1 MSTDA
6 KNNGQEPLPIALK
19 ECLSIDLEVDAK
31 TARINAL
38 AAWRPDTGEQLT
50 TRSGP
55 PDAREA
61 SRLDRMARGARFV
74 MGHNLIAFDI
84 PHLQAVYPGLGL
96 LSLPRL
102 DTLLLNPLAFPRRPY
117 HRLVKHYKD
126 AGLLRQ
132 TRNDPLL
139 DSQLAH
145 EALASQYRELVK
157 ASPEALAVWHWLSS
171 AANGDAFDSFFALR
185 RGRQRPTKE
194 EGQETLRRYLS
205 ERACRIASKE
215 AVLQA
220 ESNPWATTYAV
231 AWMEAADTGSAIPPW
246 VLLNHPETQELST
259 RLRDSPCQDSACQWC
274 KEHNNP
280 EQEFRRW
287 SNYPGFRAEP
297 KTDDG
302 ASMQG
307 RIVAKAM
314 NGDDLLAIMP
324 TGGGKS
330 LCYQVPALSR
340 YEKTSALTVVISPLV
355 ALMADQVA
363 NLEKRGI
370 SNIVAING
378 LLSMPERRDALD
390 RVRLGDAA
398 IVLISPE
405 QLRSRPTRTALEQRL
420 IGCWVLD
427 EAHCLSKWGHDFRPD
442 YRYIGKFIRRQSG
455 AGRPSPVL
463 CLTAT
468 AKPEVKEEI
477 QEYFRQTNG
486 IELEILDGGARRSNL
501 DFDIVKAEASTKM
514 GLLKDMVENHLDDE
528 DGRAII
534 YCSTR
539 SQAET
544 VAEFLS
550 ANGLETRFFHANMT
564 PDRKMDVQN
573 AFISGNLRVISATN
587 AFGMGIDKDNV
598 RAVVHNSI
606 PGSLENYL
614 QEAGRAGR
622 DGKLA
627 HCILIFHE
635 EDVETQHT
643 LLARNRLRQEDIQS
657 VLNSLKRMQEKN
669 AKHTD
674 PGEADTVIAT
684 AGEIVAHL
692 DDEDEGQIAVDEA
705 GTKVRTAVAWLE
717 ESELAER
724 LDNRTTIYPSTLK
737 IDRMADIRKILY
749 HHRGLEP
756 RYIGQLTNIAQRL
769 LNADPALGITTDEL
783 AAHTGM
789 LPEHV
794 AKALGDLETLG
805 ITNNNLRI
813 TAYVHVGVARPSGRR
828 YQQATQ
834 MEEDLIT
841 LMREQAPD
849 QGTGETLPLQLRDTA
864 QELRNRGNEQALT
877 LLVLRILRSVGQ
889 GGTERSAGT
898 PNLRVRN
905 HRNETVSVTLNTDWS
920 TVVETSANRRQA
932 ARHILTHLLAQVR
945 GQRGADLLVD
955 TTLGDLTRVLR
966 EGQTIPPGV
975 DADRLLQQALLW
987 LHDQEVIRLNQGM
1000 AVLRPA
1006 MTIKLGGEKRPFG
1019 PEDYEPLDLH
1029 YGEQTQQIH
1038 IMEEYAERGL
1048 RRIEDANAM
1057 AEDYF
1062 TMPQQQFIAKWLAH
1076 KADTLKL
1083 QTTPQHYSR
1092 IVEQLNNPVQRRI
1105 VTDPR
1110 KNPNVLVLAGPGSGK
1125 TRVLVHRIAY
1135 LVKVK
1140 RERPESII
1148 ALAYNR
1154 HAAAEIRQRLR
1165 ALIGNEAH
1173 GVTVLTC
1180 HALAM
1185 RLTGRTYQNSSAE
1198 NDQDANRVFQQILLE
1213 ATRYLEGEGE
1223 EPEDIDELREK
1234 LLAGFGWLFV
1244 DEYQDIN
1251 NDTYDLISALAGRS
1265 RKETGKRLNLFAV
1278 GDDDQNIYAF
1288 SGSST
1293 KYIRKFEEDYSARP
1307 QPMLENYR
1315 STRHIIDAANAV
1327 IDPAQ
1332 DRLKVDHAITIDRV
1346 RTMEPTGGIWQGRDP
1361 VAQGRVQVIPA
1372 GQGAAQAH
1380 RALDELLRLSELDPG
1395 WDWTRTAVV
1404 ARQWDTLEV
1413 MRAVCRERGMET
1425 QMAQEDFTATWQLR
1439 ETQALLEWIDI
1450 QEQGV
1455 TAEEALEHVNAMP
1468 SNRWTEL
1475 LAEAM
1480 ETMEEE
1486 TGSDRIPQA
1495 TAREWIAE
1503 WARENRR
1510 RQHALL
1516 LTTAHRAKGLE
1527 FDHVVILDGNW
1538 QHRNQHE
1545 AEEQRRL
1552 YYVAMTRAR
1561 RTLTLM
1567 NTDSG
1572 NPFLVALMGHES
1584 VLFREPPQHQRAPE
1598 QEPSEIR
1605 RRLTLRDIDLSFPG
1619 RTNDER
1625 VPNAIKEL
1633 QPGDPLTIDQATR
1646 PWGIRTHGGVLVG
1659 RLSRRSQQAM
1669 PDVPA
1674 KAEVLAIAAWDDGG
1688 STPEYRKYL
1697 QRSHW
1702 EVVVPELIFA
1712 RGRGRT

>member
-1 MSTDA
+1 MATHGE
-6 KNNGQEPLPIALK
+6 NTGLELLPGELN
-19 ECLSIDLEVDAK
+19 ECLSIDLEVDVN

-55 PDAREA
+55 PDAGEL
-61 SRLDRMARGARFV
+61 SRLDHMAQGARFV
-74 MGHNLIAFDI
+74 LGHNLIAFDV
-84 PHLQAVYPGLGL
+84 PHLQAIYPGLGL
-96 LSLPRL
+96 LRLPRL

-126 AGLLRQ
+126 AGLLRR
-132 TRNDPLL
+132 TMNDPLM
-139 DSQLAH
+139 DSQLAY
-145 EALASQYRELVK
+145 EALFGQYRELGK
-157 ASPEALAVWHWLSS
+157 ASPEALTIWHWLSS
-171 AANGDAFDSFFALR
+171 AAHGEAFDEFFALR
-185 RGRQRPTKE
+185 RGAQRPTRE
-194 EGQETLRRYLS
+194 QGQEVLRQYLS
-205 ERACRIASKE
+205 ERACRTAAEE

-220 ESNPWATTYAV
+220 ESNPWATAYAV
-231 AWMEAADTGSAIPPW
+231 AWMEAAGTGSAIPPW

-274 KEHNNP
+274 REHNNP
-280 EQEFRRW
+280 EREFRRW
-287 SNYPGFRAEP
+287 SGYPGFRPAP
-297 KTDDG
+297 QTADG
-302 ASMQG
+302 ASLQG
-307 RIVAKAM
+307 QIVAGTM
-314 NGDDLLAIMP
+314 NGDDLLGIMP
-324 TGGGKS
+324 TGSGKS

-363 NLEKRGI
+363 GLENRGI
-370 SNIVAING
+370 TNVVAING
-378 LLSMPERRDALD
+378 LLSMPERKDALD

-420 IGCWVLD
+420 IGAWVLD

-442 YRYIGKFIRRQSG
+442 YRYIGKFIRKQSG
-455 AGRPSPVL
+455 AGRPAPVL

-477 QEYFRQTNG
+477 RDYFWQTNA

-501 DFDIVKAEASTKM
+501 DFDVVRAEAGTKM
-514 GLLKDMVENHLDDE
+514 GLLKELVESHTGDG

-539 SQAET
+539 SQAEN

-550 ANGLETRFFHANMT
+550 ANGLETRFFHAAMT
-564 PDRKMDVQN
+564 PDRKMEVQN

-622 DGKLA
+622 DGKPA
-627 HCILIFHE
+627 HCILIFHD

-657 VLNSLKRMQEKN
+657 VLDSLRRMREKN
-669 AKHTD
+669 ARRTG
-674 PGEADTVIAT
+674 PGEADTIVAT

-692 DDEDEGQIAVDEA
+692 EDEDDGQIAAEVAD
-705 GTKVRTAVAWLE
+705 TKVRTAVAWLE

-724 LDNRTTIYPSTLK
+724 LDNQTTIYPSTLR
-737 IDRMADIRKILY
+737 IDRMADIRRILN
-749 HHRGLEP
+749 HQRGLEP
-756 RYIGQLTNIAQRL
+756 RYVGQLINIAQRL
-769 LNADPALGITTDEL
+769 LNADPAVGITTDEL

-789 LPEHV
+789 SPEHV

-828 YQQATQ
+828 YDQAAR

-841 LMREQAPD
+841 LMQEQAPD
-849 QGTGETLPLQLRDTA
+849 QEIWETLPLQLRETA
-864 QELRNRGNEQALT
+864 QELRTRGHEQALT

-905 HRNETVSVTLNTDWS
+905 HRNETVSVTLNTEWS
-920 TVVETSANRRQA
+920 TVAETSANRRKA
-932 ARHILTHLLAQVR
+932 ARHVLTHLLAQVS

-966 EGQTIPPGV
+966 EARSVPSGV
-975 DADRLLQQALLW
+975 DVDRLLQQALLW

-1006 MTIKLGGEKRPFG
+1006 MTIKLGGEKRAFG

-1048 RRIEDANAM
+1048 RRIEDATAM

-1062 TMPQQQFIAKWLAH
+1062 AMPQQQFIAKWLAH
-1076 KADTLKL
+1076 KADTLQL

-1110 KNPNVLVLAGPGSGK
+1110 RNPNVLVLAGPGSGK

-1135 LVKVK
+1135 LVKVR

-1165 ALIGNEAH
+1165 DLIGDEAY

-1185 RLTGRTYQNSSAE
+1185 RLTGRTYQNSSVE
-1198 NDQDANRVFQQILLE
+1198 NERDANRVFQQILLE

-1223 EPEDIDELREK
+1223 DPEDTDELREK

-1251 NDTYDLISALAGRS
+1251 QDTYNLISALAGRS

-1293 KYIRKFEEDYSARP
+1293 RYIRKFEEDYSARP

-1327 IDPAQ
+1327 IDAAQ
-1332 DRLKVDHAITIDRV
+1332 DRLKADHAITIDKV
-1346 RTMEPTGGIWQGRDP
+1346 RTMEVPGGSWQGRDP
-1361 VAQGRVQVIPA
+1361 VGQGRVQVITA
-1372 GQGAAQAH
+1372 GLGDAAQVH

-1413 MRAVCRERGMET
+1413 MRAVCRERDLET
-1425 QMAQEDFTATWQLR
+1425 QMAQEDFTAAWQLR
-1439 ETQALLEWIDI
+1439 ETQALLGWIDA

-1455 TAEEALEHVNAMP
+1455 TAGEALECVNAMLG
-1468 SNRWTEL
+1468 NRWTEL
-1475 LAEAM
+1475 LAEAI
-1480 ETMEEE
+1480 ETMEDE
-1486 TGSDRIPQA
+1486 TGSDRIPRA
-1495 TAREWIAE
+1495 AAREWIAE

-1527 FDHVVILDGNW
+1527 FDHVVILDGHW
-1538 QHRNQHE
+1538 QHRNRHE

-1561 RTLTLM
+1561 HTLTLM
-1567 NTDSG
+1567 DTGSG
-1572 NPFLVALMGHES
+1572 NPFTRSLAGHDS
-1584 VLFREPPQHQRAPE
+1584 VLFREPPRRAHGPE
-1598 QEPSEIR
+1598 PEPGEIR
-1605 RRLTLRDIDLSFPG
+1605 RRLSLQDVDLSFPG
-1619 RTNDER
+1619 RASGDL
-1625 VPNAIKEL
+1625 VPSAIAEL
-1633 QPGDPLTIDQATR
+1633 QPGDNLTIDQTSQ
-1646 PWGIRTHGGVLVG
+1646 PWGIRTPGGILVG
-1659 RLSRRSQQAM
+1659 RLSRRSQREM
-1669 PDVPA
+1669 PNCPA
-1674 KAEVLAIAAWDDGG
+1674 RAEVMAIAAWDASK
-1688 STPEYRKYL
+1688 STPEYRRGL
-1697 QRSHW
+1697 RRERW
-1702 EVVVPELIFA
+1702 EVVVPEFIFA
-1712 RGRGRT
+1712 R

>member
-1 MSTDA
+1 M
-6 KNNGQEPLPIALK
+6 
-19 ECLSIDLEVDAK
+19 
-31 TARINAL
+31 
-38 AAWRPDTGEQLT
+38 
-50 TRSGP
+50 
-55 PDAREA
+55 
-61 SRLDRMARGARFV
+61 
-74 MGHNLIAFDI
+74 
-84 PHLQAVYPGLGL
+84 L
-96 LSLPRL
+96 LS
-102 DTLLLNPLAFPRRPY
+102 
-117 HRLVKHYKD
+117 
-126 AGLLRQ
+126 
-132 TRNDPLL
+132 
-139 DSQLAH
+139 
-145 EALASQYRELVK
+145 
-157 ASPEALAVWHWLSS
+157 
-171 AANGDAFDSFFALR
+171 
-185 RGRQRPTKE
+185 
-194 EGQETLRRYLS
+194 
-205 ERACRIASKE
+205 
-215 AVLQA
+215 
-220 ESNPWATTYAV
+220 
-231 AWMEAADTGSAIPPW
+231 
-246 VLLNHPETQELST
+246 HPETQELST
-259 RLRDSPCQDSACQWC
+259 RLRDSPCHDSACQWC

-287 SNYPGFRAEP
+287 SGHPGFRAEP
-297 KTDDG
+297 QTADG
-302 ASMQG
+302 ASLQG
-307 RIVAKAM
+307 QIVAKAM
-314 NGDDLLAIMP
+314 NSDDLLGIMP

-340 YEKTSALTVVISPLV
+340 YERTSALTVVISPLV

-370 SNIVAING
+370 TNIVAING

-420 IGCWVLD
+420 IGAWVLD

-455 AGRPSPVL
+455 SGRPAPVL

-477 QEYFRQTNG
+477 RDYFRQTNG

-501 DFDIVKAEASTKM
+501 DFGVVKAEASTKM
-514 GLLKDMVENHLDDE
+514 GLLKDLVESHTDDG

-539 SQAET
+539 SQAKN

-550 ANGLETRFFHANMT
+550 ANGLETRFFHAAMT
-564 PDRKMDVQN
+564 PDRKMEVQN

-598 RAVVHNSI
+598 RAVVHSSI

-622 DGKLA
+622 AGKLA
-627 HCILIFHE
+627 HCILVFHE

-657 VLNSLKRMQEKN
+657 VLSSLRRMQEKN
-669 AKHTD
+669 ARRTG
-674 PGEADTVIAT
+674 PGEADTIVAT
-684 AGEIVAHL
+684 PGEIVAHL
-692 DDEDEGQIAVDEA
+692 EDEDDGQIAAEVAD
-705 GTKVRTAVAWLE
+705 TKVRTAVAWLE
-717 ESELAER
+717 ESQLAER
-724 LDNRTTIYPSTLK
+724 LDNQTTIYPSTLK
-737 IDRMADIRKILY
+737 IDRMADIRRIL
-749 HHRGLEP
+749 HHQRGLEP

-828 YQQATQ
+828 YEQAAR

-841 LMREQAPD
+841 LMQEQAPD
-849 QGTGETLPLQLRDTA
+849 QGTGETLPLQLRETA

-905 HRNETVSVTLNTDWS
+905 HRNETVSVTLNTGWS
-920 TVVETSANRRQA
+920 TVVETSANRRKA
-932 ARHILTHLLAQVR
+932 AHHVLTHLLAQVR
-945 GQRGADLLVD
+945 GHRGADLLVD
-955 TTLGDLTRVLR
+955 TTLGDLIRVLR
-966 EGQTIPPGV
+966 EAQSVPPGV
-975 DADRLLQQALLW
+975 DVDRLLQQALLW

-1006 MTIKLGGEKRPFG
+1006 MTIKLDREKRAFG

-1048 RRIEDANAM
+1048 RRIEDATAR

-1062 TMPQQQFIAKWLAH
+1062 AMPQQQFIAKWLAH

-1110 KNPNVLVLAGPGSGK
+1110 RNPNVLVLAGPGSGK

-1154 HAAAEIRQRLR
+1154 HAAAEIRRRLR
-1165 ALIGNEAH
+1165 NLIGNEAH

-1185 RLTGRTYQNSSAE
+1185 RLTGRTFQNSSAE
-1198 NDQDANRVFQQILLE
+1198 NDQEANRVFQQILLE

-1223 EPEDIDELREK
+1223 DPEDADELREK

-1251 NDTYDLISALAGRS
+1251 EDTYNLISALAGRS
-1265 RKETGKRLNLFAV
+1265 RRETGKRLNLFAV
-1278 GDDDQNIYAF
+1278 GDDDQNIYGF

-1293 KYIRKFEEDYSARP
+1293 RYIRKFEEDYSARP
-1307 QPMLENYR
+1307 QPMVENYR
-1315 STRHIIDAANAV
+1315 STRHIIEAANAV
-1327 IDPAQ
+1327 IDAAQ

-1346 RTMEPTGGIWQGRDP
+1346 RTMEPPGGSWQRKDP
-1361 VAQGRVQVIPA
+1361 VGQGRVQVIPA
-1372 GQGAAQAH
+1372 GHGDAAQAH

-1395 WDWTRTAVV
+1395 WDWTRTAIV

-1413 MRAVCRERGMET
+1413 MRAVCRERGLET
-1425 QMAQEDFTATWQLR
+1425 QLAQEDFTASWQLR
-1439 ETQALLEWIDI
+1439 ETQELLGWIDA
-1450 QEQGV
+1450 QEQGIM
-1455 TAEEALEHVNAMP
+1455 AEEALHRVKAMP
-1468 SNRWTEL
+1468 RNRWSEL

-1480 ETMEEE
+1480 ETMEDE
-1486 TGSDRIPQA
+1486 TGSDRIPA
-1495 TAREWIAE
+1495 ASAREWIAE

-1538 QHRNQHE
+1538 QYRNLDE

-1561 RTLTLM
+1561 HTLTLM
-1567 NTDSG
+1567 DAGSG
-1572 NPFLVALMGHES
+1572 NPFFKSLLGHDS
-1584 VLFREPPQHQRAPE
+1584 VLFREPPQHASTRE
-1598 QEPSEIR
+1598 QEPLELR
-1605 RRLTLRDIDLSFPG
+1605 RRLTLRDIDLSYPG
-1619 RTNDER
+1619 RANGDR
-1625 VPNAIKEL
+1625 VPDAIREL
-1633 QPGDPLTIDQATR
+1633 QPGDPLTIDQSVQ
-1646 PWGIRTHGGVLVG
+1646 PWGLWTPAGVLVG
-1659 RLSRRSQQAM
+1659 RLSRRSQQTM
-1669 PDVPA
+1669 PNAPTG
-1674 KAEVLAIAAWDDGG
+1674 AEVMAIAAWDASK
-1688 STPEYRKYL
+1688 STPEYRRGL
-1697 QRSHW
+1697 CRERW
-1702 EVVVPELIFA
+1702 EVVVPELIFT
-1712 RGRGRT
+1712 RGHRPR

>member
-1 MSTDA
+1 MSTRAD
-6 KNNGQEPLPIALK
+6 NTGQEPLPRTLN
-19 ECLSIDLEVDAK
+19 ECLSIDLEVDIN

-55 PDAREA
+55 PDAGEL
-61 SRLDRMARGARFV
+61 SSLDRMAQGARFV
-74 MGHNLIAFDI
+74 LGHNLIAFDV
-84 PHLQAVYPGLGL
+84 PHLQAAYPGLGL
-96 LSLPRL
+96 LGLPRL

-126 AGLLRQ
+126 AGLLRR

-145 EALASQYRELVK
+145 EALAGQYREFGK
-157 ASPEALAVWHWLSS
+157 ASPEALAIWHWLSS
-171 AANGDAFDSFFALR
+171 VAHGDAFDEFFALR
-185 RGRQRPTKE
+185 RDAQRPARE
-194 EGQETLRRYLS
+194 QGQEVLRRYLT
-205 ERACRIASKE
+205 ERACRTSGEE

-220 ESNPWATTYAV
+220 ESNPWATAYAV
-231 AWMEAADTGSAIPPW
+231 TWMEAAGTGSAIPPW

-259 RLRDSPCQDSACQWC
+259 RLRDNPCRDSACQWC

-287 SNYPGFRAEP
+287 SGHPGFRAEP
-297 KTDDG
+297 RAADG
-302 ASMQG
+302 ASLQG
-307 RIVAKAM
+307 QIVARAM
-314 NGDDLLAIMP
+314 NGDDLLGIMP

-363 NLEKRGI
+363 GLENRGI
-370 SNIVAING
+370 TNVVAING

-420 IGCWVLD
+420 IGAWVLD

-442 YRYIGKFIRRQSG
+442 YRYIGKFIRRHSG
-455 AGRPSPVL
+455 AGRPAPVL

-477 QEYFRQTNG
+477 REYFRQTNA

-501 DFDIVKAEASTKM
+501 DFDVVKAEAGTKM
-514 GLLKDMVENHLDDE
+514 GLLKDLVESHTGDG

-539 SQAET
+539 SQAEN

-550 ANGLETRFFHANMT
+550 ANGLETRFFHAAMT
-564 PDRKMDVQN
+564 PDRKMEVQN

-627 HCILIFHE
+627 HCILVFHE

-657 VLNSLKRMQEKN
+657 VLDSLRRMQEKN
-669 AKHTD
+669 ARRTG
-674 PGEADTVIAT
+674 PGEADTIVAT

-692 DDEDEGQIAVDEA
+692 DDEDDGQIAAEVAD
-705 GTKVRTAVAWLE
+705 TKVRTAVAWLE

-724 LDNRTTIYPSTLK
+724 LDNQTTIYPSTLR
-737 IDRMADIRKILY
+737 IGRMDDIRDILN
-749 HHRGLEP
+749 HQRGLEP
-756 RYIGQLTNIAQRL
+756 RYIQQLINIAQRL

-789 LPEHV
+789 PPEHV

-828 YQQATQ
+828 YEQAAQ

-841 LMREQAPD
+841 LMQEQAPD
-849 QGTGETLPLQLRDTA
+849 QGTGETLPLQLRETA

-898 PNLRVRN
+898 PNLKVRN
-905 HRNETVSVTLNTDWS
+905 HRNETVSVTLNTGWS
-920 TVVETSANRRQA
+920 TVVETSANRRKA
-932 ARHILTHLLAQVR
+932 ARHVLTHLLAQVR
-945 GQRGADLLVD
+945 GQRGADLLAD

-966 EGQTIPPGV
+966 EAQTVPPGADV
-975 DADRLLQQALLW
+975 DRLLQQALLW

-1006 MTIKLGGEKRPFG
+1006 MTIKLNGEKRPFG

-1048 RRIEDANAM
+1048 QRIEDAIAM

-1062 TMPQQQFIAKWLAH
+1062 AMPQQQFIAKWLAH
-1076 KADTLKL
+1076 KAGTLKL

-1105 VTDPR
+1105 VTDSR
-1110 KNPNVLVLAGPGSGK
+1110 RNPNVLVLAGPGSGK

-1135 LVKVK
+1135 LVKMR

-1154 HAAAEIRQRLR
+1154 HAAAEIRRRLR
-1165 ALIGNEAH
+1165 DLIGNEAH

-1198 NDQDANRVFQQILLE
+1198 NDREADRVFRQILLE

-1223 EPEDIDELREK
+1223 DPEDADELREK

-1251 NDTYDLISALAGRS
+1251 EDTYNLISALAGRS
-1265 RKETGKRLNLFAV
+1265 RRETGKRLNLFAV

-1293 KYIRKFEEDYSARP
+1293 GYIRKFEEDYSARP

-1315 STRHIIDAANAV
+1315 STRHIIEAANAV
-1327 IDPAQ
+1327 IDAAQ

-1346 RTMEPTGGIWQGRDP
+1346 RTMEVPGGSWQGKDP
-1361 VAQGRVQVIPA
+1361 VGQGRVQVIPA
-1372 GQGAAQAH
+1372 GRGDAGQAH

-1395 WDWTRTAVV
+1395 WDWTRCAVV

-1413 MRAVCRERGMET
+1413 MRAVCRERGLET
-1425 QMAQEDFTATWQLR
+1425 QLAQEDFTASWQLR
-1439 ETQALLEWIDI
+1439 ETQELLAWIDA
-1450 QEQGV
+1450 QEHGV
-1455 TAEEALEHVNAMP
+1455 TAREALERVKAMP
-1468 SNRWTEL
+1468 RNRWSKL

-1480 ETMEEE
+1480 ETMEDE
-1486 TGSDRIPQA
+1486 TGCDRVPA
-1495 TAREWIAE
+1495 ASAREWIAE

-1527 FDHVVILDGNW
+1527 FDNVVILDGNW
-1538 QHRNQHE
+1538 QHRNRDE

-1561 RTLTLM
+1561 HTLTLM
-1567 NTDSG
+1567 DAG
-1572 NPFLVALMGHES
+1572 NGNLFFRSLAGHAS
-1584 VLFREPPQHQRAPE
+1584 VLFREPPQHAGARE
-1598 QEPSEIR
+1598 QEPMEIR
-1605 RRLTLRDIDLSFPG
+1605 RRFALRDVDLSFPG
-1619 RTNDER
+1619 RASGER
-1625 VPNAIKEL
+1625 VANAIAEL
-1633 QPGDPLTIDQATR
+1633 QPGDPLTIDPASQ
-1646 PWGIRTHGGVLVG
+1646 PWGLRTPAGVLVG
-1659 RLSRRSQQAM
+1659 RLSRRGQRAL
-1669 PDVPA
+1669 PYVPTGA
-1674 KAEVLAIAAWDDGG
+1674 AVLAIAAWDASK
-1688 STPEYRKYL
+1688 STPEYRKGL
-1697 QRSHW
+1697 RRERW
-1702 EVVVPELIFA
+1702 EVVVPELIFVQ
-1712 RGRGRT
+1712 RH